1 MEKMTVDQLR
11 DLLTYLEENYSLA
24 YDGEAYGLAN
34 ALRDKINGVFKVL
47 VLKLNED
54 LVEI

>member
-24 YDGEAYGLAN
+24 YDGEAYGLAD
-34 ALRDKINGVFKVL
+34 ALRDKINGVYKFL
-47 VLKLNED
+47 LLKMHLD

>member
-24 YDGEAYGLAN
+24 YDGGAFGLAD
-34 ALRDKINGVFKVL
+34 ALRDKINGVFKFL
-47 VLKLNED
+47 LLKLNED

>member
-24 YDGEAYGLAN
+24 FDGEAYGLAD
-34 ALRDKINGVFKVL
+34 ALRDKINGVYKFL
-47 VLKLNED
+47 LLKLNAD